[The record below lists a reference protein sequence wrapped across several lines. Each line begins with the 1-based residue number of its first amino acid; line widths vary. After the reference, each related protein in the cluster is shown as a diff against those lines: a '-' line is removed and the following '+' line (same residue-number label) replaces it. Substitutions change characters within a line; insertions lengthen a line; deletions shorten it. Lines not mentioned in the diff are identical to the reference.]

1 MGYTIYF
8 YFYKKRGD
16 QIDESFLRENIEK
29 FQRKYVVLPGSESL
43 SITYRDSANEQL
55 LVPQVPQFIPIAASR
70 SKIVSSLNPHLSQV
84 LNFEFAR
91 QFSIKLG
98 ENYKI
103 IVSDDTS
110 GIETDAGEI
119 NSLYSLAE
127 IIFALL
133 TTPFWVL
140 LRFVIFPVMNIF

>member
-29 FQRKYVVLPGSESL
+29 FKIKYVVLPGSESL
-43 SITYRDSANEQL
+43 SITYRDSTKKQL
-55 LVPQVPQFIPIAASR
+55 LVPQVPQFIPIATSR
-70 SKIVSSLNPHLSQV
+70 SKIGSSLNPHLSQV

-91 QFSIKLG
+91 QLSIKLG
-98 ENYKI
+98 KNYKI

-110 GIETDAGEI
+110 GIERDAGEI
-119 NSLYSLAE
+119 NFIYSLAG
-127 IIFALL
+127 ILFALL
-133 TTPFWVL
+133 TTPLWIF
-140 LRFVIFPVMNIF
+140 LRFIIFPVMNIF